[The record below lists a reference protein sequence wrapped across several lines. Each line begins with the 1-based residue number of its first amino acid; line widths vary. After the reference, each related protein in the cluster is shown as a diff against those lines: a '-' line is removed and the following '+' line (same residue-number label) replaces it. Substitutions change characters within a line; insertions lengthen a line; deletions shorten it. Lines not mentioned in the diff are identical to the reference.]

1 MNLRRPGRPERD
13 RRAAASRFAPGG
25 RLQHGLNDRH
35 EQEQAAMTTTGEVQV
50 LGGPAAGGAAA
61 SPLGRLGWWCF
72 RHRRL
77 VAAGWVLV
85 LVVMMVAGRM
95 AGSAF
100 RTDLTGGNTQSQQ
113 AASFLR
119 EHFPA
124 QAGDIAQVVFASR
137 APVTTAAGRAR
148 IDRTLAG
155 LVGLPHVAF
164 VRGPFTSGGATHQ
177 VSPDGHLAYGVV
189 QFDRSGDALPGAAIQ
204 QVISRARGAASPGF
218 SVALGGAPIQKTENP
233 TFGASEAAG
242 ILAAVVILLLAFG
255 SVIAMALPIV
265 TAVAAVSTTFGV
277 LDVLSHVVTVPS
289 FGPEL
294 AALVGLGVGIDYALF
309 VVTRYRAVLHTG
321 AAPQQAVLTAMAV
334 SGRTVVFAGS
344 TVVLSLLGLFLLG
357 LPFIYGAALGAII
370 AVALVMA
377 ASVTLLPAGLGFAGT
392 RIDRLRIGRR
402 SRHDSPAGA
411 AQGWWWRWSR
421 QVQRRPLL
429 AGAAALA
436 ALALLAVPFTSLRL
450 AFTDAGTSPASYT
463 SRQAYDLLARG
474 FGPGAN
480 GPLIV
485 ALKLPGPG
493 GQAAVASLLADLA
506 RQPDVSYVT
515 PPHYNAAKTAAV
527 LTVTPRTSP
536 QDARTAAL
544 VQRLRG
550 ATVPHATA
558 RTGVSALIG
567 GETAASIDTSGVISS
582 HLAAVVGFVIA
593 LSVLLLMAAFRSVI
607 VPLVSAALT
616 LVSTAA
622 AYGVMVAVFQWGWL
636 GGGIDNGATA
646 PVDPWIPLMLFALL
660 FGFSMDYQ
668 VFLLSRIREEWLS
681 GATDSD
687 SVANGLAATGRVIT
701 SAAAIMIC
709 VFAAFVLGDLRVLRV
724 IGLGMAAAIFLDATL
739 VRMIAMPAALRLLG
753 RASWWFPRWLDHAI
767 PAFLSETRPELT
779 PTVPAYL
786 GEHTAT
792 RT

>member
-1 MNLRRPGRPERD
+1 
-13 RRAAASRFAPGG
+13 
-25 RLQHGLNDRH
+25 
-35 EQEQAAMTTTGEVQV
+35 VQ
-50 LGGPAAGGAAA
+50 GAAA

-77 VAAGWVLV
+77 VAAGWVVV
-85 LVVMMVAGRM
+85 LVVMTVAGRM
-95 AGSAF
+95 VGSAF

-119 EHFPA
+119 QHFPA
-124 QAGDIAQVVFASR
+124 QAGDIAQVVFATR
-137 APVTTAAGRAR
+137 APVTSAADRAR
-148 IDRTLAG
+148 INQTLAG
-155 LVGLPHVAF
+155 LAGLPHVAF
-164 VRGPFTSGGATHQ
+164 VRGPFSGGAAHQ
-177 VSPDGHLAYGVV
+177 VSPDGHLAYAVL
-189 QFDRSGDALPGAAIQ
+189 QFDRGGDALPDAAIE
-204 QVISRARGAASPGF
+204 QVVGRARSAAGPGF
-218 SVALGGAPIQKTENP
+218 NVQLGGAPVQKTENP
-233 TFGASEAAG
+233 AFGPSEAAG
-242 ILAAVVILLLAFG
+242 ILAAVIILLLAFG

-265 TAVAAVSTTFGV
+265 TAIAAVSTTFGA
-277 LDVLSHVVTVPS
+277 LDVLSHAVTVPS

-309 VVTRYRAVLHTG
+309 VVTRYRAMLHAG
-321 AAPQQAVLTAMAV
+321 AAPQQAVATAMAV
-334 SGRTVVFAGS
+334 SGRAVVFAGT

-392 RIDRLRIGRR
+392 GIDRLRVGRR
-402 SRHDSPAGA
+402 PRPVSPAGTT
-411 AQGWWWRWSR
+411 QGWWWRWSR
-421 QVQRRPLL
+421 LVQRRPWL
-429 AGAAALA
+429 AGATALA

-463 SRQAYDLLARG
+463 SRQAYDLLAKG

-493 GQAAVASLLADLA
+493 GQPAVASLQRDLA

-515 PPHYNAAKTAAV
+515 PPYYNPAKTAAV
-527 LTVTPRTSP
+527 LSVIPRTSP
-536 QDARTAAL
+536 QDARTATL
-544 VQRLRG
+544 VQRLRHT
-550 ATVPHATA
+550 TVPHAT
-558 RTGVSALIG
+558 TISALIG

-582 HLAAVVGFVIA
+582 HLATVAGFVIA
-593 LSVLLLMAAFRSVI
+593 LSVLLLAAAFRSVI
-607 VPLVSAALT
+607 IPLVSAGLT

-622 AYGVMVAVFQWGWL
+622 AYGVMVAVFQWGWF

-668 VFLLSRIREEWLS
+668 VFLLSRIREEWLN

-687 SVANGLAATGRVIT
+687 AVAGGLAATGRVIT

-724 IGLGMAAAIFLDATL
+724 IGLGMAVAIFLDATL

-753 RASWWFPRWLDHAI
+753 RASWWFPHWLDHAI
-767 PAFLSETRPELT
+767 PTFLAEAP
-779 PTVPAYL
+779 PQPIPAVPA
-786 GEHTAT
+786 GPARPSPTSPSRSPAT
-792 RT
+792 SWPT

>member
-1 MNLRRPGRPERD
+1 
-13 RRAAASRFAPGG
+13 
-25 RLQHGLNDRH
+25 
-35 EQEQAAMTTTGEVQV
+35 MTMTGEGQAQGSRAVR
-50 LGGPAAGGAAA
+50 GAAV

-85 LVVMMVAGRM
+85 LVAMTVTGRM

-124 QAGDIAQVVFASR
+124 QAGDIAQVVFATR
-137 APVTTAAGRAR
+137 APVTSAADRAR
-148 IDRTLAG
+148 INQTLAG
-155 LVGLPHVAF
+155 LAGLPHVAF
-164 VRGPFTSGGATHQ
+164 VRGPFSGGATHQ

-189 QFDRSGDALPGAAIQ
+189 QFDRSGDALPDAAIQ
-204 QVISRARGAASPGF
+204 HVISRARGAASPGF
-218 SVALGGAPIQKTENP
+218 NVQLGGAPIQKTENP
-233 TFGASEAAG
+233 TFGTSEAAG

-265 TAVAAVSTTFGV
+265 TAIAAVSTTFGV
-277 LDVLSHVVTVPS
+277 LDVLSHAVTVPS

-309 VVTRYRAVLHTG
+309 VVTRYRAVLRTG
-321 AAPQQAVLTAMAV
+321 AAPQQAVVTAMAV
-334 SGRTVVFAGS
+334 SGRAVVFAGS

-377 ASVTLLPAGLGFAGT
+377 ASVTLLPAGLGFAGAS
-392 RIDRLRIGRR
+392 IDRLRIGRR
-402 SRHDSPAGA
+402 SRPVSPAGA

-421 QVQRRPLL
+421 QMQRRPWL
-429 AGAAALA
+429 AGATALA

-485 ALKLPGPG
+485 ALNLPGPS
-493 GQAAVASLLADLA
+493 GQPAVASLRGDLA

-515 PPHYNAAKTAAV
+515 PPHYNPAKTAAV
-527 LTVTPRTSP
+527 LTVIPRTSP

-544 VQRLRG
+544 VQRLRQ
-550 ATVPHATA
+550 AAVPHATA
-558 RTGVSALIG
+558 GTGVSALIG

-593 LSVLLLMAAFRSVI
+593 LSVLLLAAAFRSVI
-607 VPLVSAALT
+607 VPLVSAGLT

-668 VFLLSRIREEWLS
+668 VFLLSRIREEWLG

-687 SVANGLAATGRVIT
+687 AVANGLAATGRVIT

-724 IGLGMAAAIFLDATL
+724 IGLGMAVAIFLDATL

-753 RASWWFPRWLDHAI
+753 RATWWFPRCLDHAI
-767 PAFLSETRPELT
+767 PALASETRPELT
-779 PTVPAYL
+779 PTGPAHPAM
-786 GEHTAT
+786 HTAT